1 MSMKLTKVESERVLR
16 VYIDCH
22 LTWNENIDI
31 LRGPETASK
40 NYYFSKSSEISS
52 SKYRLLFYNAS
63 FKPLFTCFWILFGAT
78 VAKQKRCGRL
88 ILNSLRDA
96 RSFDNFQK
104 LKWMPMDQMFKINKR
119 VGLWRKL
126 LMEEI
131 WNSLLLAWTTFVLST
146 IIPQELQHHTIYQN
160 QEPKQRG
167 EHPSIPPT

>member
-1 MSMKLTKVESERVLR
+1 MCHQNKLLTFQLTTSMKLTKVESERVLIIR

-40 NYYFSKSSEISS
+40 NYNFSKSSEISS

-63 FKPLFTCFWILFGAT
+63 FKPLFTCFCILFGAT

-104 LKWMPMDQMFKINKR
+104 LKLMPMDPMFKINKR
-119 VGLWRKL
+119 VGL
-126 LMEEI
+126 
-131 WNSLLLAWTTFVLST
+131 
-146 IIPQELQHHTIYQN
+146 
-160 QEPKQRG
+160 
-167 EHPSIPPT
+167 